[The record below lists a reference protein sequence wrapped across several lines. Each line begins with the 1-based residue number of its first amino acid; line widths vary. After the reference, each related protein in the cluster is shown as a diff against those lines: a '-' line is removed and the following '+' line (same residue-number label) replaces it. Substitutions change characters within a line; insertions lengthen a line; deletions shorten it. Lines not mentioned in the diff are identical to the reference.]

1 VAQNAVPCRRLFGSE
16 SRSLIAKLRGLF
28 QSRLQDETP
37 LERDGM
43 IRAVPHINMRVFFL
57 KRL

>member
-1 VAQNAVPCRRLFGSE
+1 MPCRRLFGSE